1 MQAFENQVLDAVRQR
16 RTGASALD
24 AFVTFV
30 AQPRHLLAER
40 GPARDRVASERLR
53 AGLRMITSSPSL
65 LAREEQI
72 YARFTK
78 ALAAYLREETAAGP
92 DDPEPWIAANAMV
105 GIHRTL
111 VQHVRTRALAGISNR
126 RIAAEIG
133 HQGQAA
139 LGVLRRGLGRYA
151 IKRRG

>member
-1 MQAFENQVLDAVRQR
+1 
-16 RTGASALD
+16 
-24 AFVTFV
+24 
-30 AQPRHLLAER
+30 
-40 GPARDRVASERLR
+40 
-53 AGLRMITSSPSL
+53 MITSSPSL
-65 LAREEQI
+65 LTREEQI
-72 YARFTK
+72 YARFTR
-78 ALAAYLREETAAGP
+78 ALAADLREETGASP

-105 GIHRTL
+105 GVHRTL